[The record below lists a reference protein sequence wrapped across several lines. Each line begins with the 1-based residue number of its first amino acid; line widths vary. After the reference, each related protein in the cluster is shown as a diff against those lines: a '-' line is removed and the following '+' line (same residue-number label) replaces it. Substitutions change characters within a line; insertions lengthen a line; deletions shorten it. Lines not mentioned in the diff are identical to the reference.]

1 VNTIRNTFNKSE
13 RLCSTKLISELFEK
27 GSVFHY
33 SIFKVVWV
41 YSPVPLPCPAQVAF
55 SVSKRCF
62 KHAVSRNLVKR
73 RMRETYRKN
82 KHVLYDH
89 LSAKNRQL
97 IFIVILKGND
107 IPDYEKVEKAMT
119 GIIGKLLTLTD
130 AKC

>member
-1 VNTIRNTFNKSE
+1 
-13 RLCSTKLISELFEK
+13 
-27 GSVFHY
+27 
-33 SIFKVVWV
+33 
-41 YSPVPLPCPAQVAF
+41 
-55 SVSKRCF
+55 
-62 KHAVSRNLVKR
+62 
-73 RMRETYRKN
+73 MRETYRKN

-119 GIIGKLLTLTD
+119 GIIGKLLTLTG